1 MRRDMHKQRGQ
12 GNTGLILVLVT
23 VAIVLIIA
31 AISLHQVDQKSKHC
45 PDKHTVIKDGD

>member
-1 MRRDMHKQRGQ
+1 MNMHKQRGQ
-12 GNTGLILVLVT
+12 GNTGVIFVLLA

-45 PDKHTVIKDGD
+45 PDKHTVVKDGD